1 MTATQAF
8 KVYEVLQSYFK
19 IVGTDIGVVA
29 LFFQHQII
37 LNKINKFLN

>member
-19 IVGTDIGVVA
+19 IVGTDIGVVG
-29 LFFQHQII
+29 FIFSTS
-37 LNKINKFLN
+37 NYS